1 MIIKF
6 NSLIKT
12 NAKLR
17 LFSQMLLKKLKKKCS
32 KPMEYAHFLRIL
44 TLYTRKMC
52 AHTENKQDLF
62 CVCTQS

>member
-17 LFSQMLLKKLKKKCS
+17 LFSQMLLKKLKKS
-32 KPMEYAHFLRIL
+32 AQNQWNMPIFFAF
-44 TLYTRKMC
+44 
-52 AHTENKQDLF
+52 
-62 CVCTQS
+62 